1 MKALVYTE
9 PYRLEMQEA
18 AAPEP
23 APGEAL
29 IQVHAAAICGSDMHG
44 YHGADPRRQ
53 PPLILGHEAAGE
65 IAAGPRRGERVVLN
79 PLVTCGHCA
88 DCVDGRSNLCPQRQL
103 IGMARPGAFAEY
115 VTLPERNLIPVPAG
129 MDLDVAALTE
139 PTATALHGI
148 HLGQRAARRPF
159 AEGRN
164 LVIGGGAI
172 GALSALVL
180 RWLGA
185 HDVLVAET
193 NPLRREAMA
202 AMGFGVHDPVADGPP
217 ATDRFELVVDA
228 VGNGPTRDAAIAAV
242 RPGGVIV
249 HIGLGEGSSAMDARK
264 LTLSEITFVGC
275 YTYTPTDLRAAL
287 QALHAGALGPLDWL
301 ERRPLEAGDQAFAD
315 LDAGRL
321 AAPKVVLKPD

>member
-9 PYRLEMQEA
+9 PYTLEMRDQA
-18 AAPEP
+18 VPET
-23 APGEAL
+23 GRDEVL
-29 IQVHAAAICGSDMHG
+29 IRVSAAAICGSDMHG

-65 IAAGPRRGERVVLN
+65 VVDGPRRGERVVLN
-79 PLVTCGHCA
+79 PLVTCGRCA
-88 DCVDGRSNLCPQRQL
+88 DCVVGRSNLCPERQL

-115 VTLPERNLIPVPAG
+115 VTLPERNLIPVPEG
-129 MDLDVAALTE
+129 MSLTAAALTE
-139 PTATALHGI
+139 PTATALHGL
-148 HLGQRAARRPF
+148 HLGQRCAFRPF

-193 NPLRREAMA
+193 NPLRRA
-202 AMGFGVHDPVADGPP
+202 AMERLGFAVHDPAAAGPP
-217 ATDRFELVVDA
+217 GDDRFELVVDA
-228 VGNGPTRDAAIAAV
+228 VGNGPTRDTAMAAV
-242 RPGGVIV
+242 RTGGVVV
-249 HIGLGEGSSAMDARK
+249 HIGLGEGHSSIDARK

-275 YTYTPTDLRAAL
+275 YTYTPTDLSAAL
-287 QALHAGALGPLDWL
+287 QALHTGALGPLDWI
-301 ERRPLEAGDQAFAD
+301 EERPLADGNQAFAD
-315 LDAGRL
+315 LDAGHL
-321 AAPKVVLKPD
+321 AAPKVVLHP

>member
-9 PYRLEMQEA
+9 PYRLELRDEPV
-18 AAPEP
+18 PEP

-29 IQVHAAAICGSDMHG
+29 IRVHAAAICGSDMHG
-44 YHGADPRRQ
+44 YHGADPRRR
-53 PPLILGHEAAGE
+53 PPLVLGHEAAGE
-65 IAAGPRRGERVVLN
+65 VVDGSHRGQRVVLN
-79 PLVTCGHCA
+79 PLVTCGLCE
-88 DCVDGRSNLCPQRQL
+88 DCTDGRSNLCRQRQL

-115 VTLPERNLIPVPAG
+115 VTLPERNLIPVPEG
-129 MDLDVAALTE
+129 MDLNAAALTE

-148 HLGQRAARRPF
+148 HLGQRCAFRPF

-185 HDVLVAET
+185 GDVTVAET
-193 NPLRREAMA
+193 NPLRAA
-202 AMGFGVHDPVADGPP
+202 AMERLGFAVHDPVSAGPP
-217 ATDRFELVVDA
+217 GEDRFHLVVDA
-228 VGNGPTRDAAIAAV
+228 VGHAATRDAAIAAV

-249 HIGLGEGSSAMDARK
+249 HIGLGEASSAMDARK

-287 QALHAGALGPLDWL
+287 HALHAGALGPLDWI
-301 ERRPLEAGDQAFAD
+301 EQRPLADGDGAFAD

-321 AAPKVVLKPD
+321 AAPKVVLRP

>member
-9 PYRLEMQEA
+9 PYALQMRDQA
-18 AAPEP
+18 VPEP
-23 APGEAL
+23 GRDEAL
-29 IQVHAAAICGSDMHG
+29 IRVSAAAICGSDMHG

-65 IAAGPRRGERVVLN
+65 IVDGPRRGERVVLN
-79 PLVTCGHCA
+79 PLVTCGRCA
-88 DCVDGRSNLCPQRQL
+88 DCVAGRSNLCPERQL

-115 VTLPERNLIPVPAG
+115 VTLPERNLIPVPEG
-129 MDLDVAALTE
+129 MSLTAAALTE
-139 PTATALHGI
+139 PTATALHGL
-148 HLGQRAARRPF
+148 HLGQRCAFRPL

-172 GALSALVL
+172 GALGALVL

-193 NPLRREAMA
+193 NPLRRA
-202 AMGFGVHDPVADGPP
+202 AMERMGFAVHDPVDDGPP
-217 ATDRFELVVDA
+217 DADAFELVVDA
-228 VGNGPTRDAAIAAV
+228 VGNGPTRDTAIASV
-242 RPGGVIV
+242 RPGGVVV
-249 HIGLGEGSSAMDARK
+249 HIGLGEGRSSVDARK

-287 QALHAGALGPLDWL
+287 QALHTGALGPLDWIE
-301 ERRPLEAGDQAFAD
+301 ERALADGDRAFAD
-315 LDAGRL
+315 LDAGEL
-321 AAPKVVLKPD
+321 AAPKVVLHP